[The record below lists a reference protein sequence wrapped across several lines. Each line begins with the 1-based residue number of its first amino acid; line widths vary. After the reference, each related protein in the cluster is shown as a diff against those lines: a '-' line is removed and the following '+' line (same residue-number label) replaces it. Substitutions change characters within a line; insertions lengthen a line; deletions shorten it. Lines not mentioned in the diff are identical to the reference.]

1 MWSEKDIF
9 YLITGYLM
17 SNFGSFFDFSTAD
30 VKIFFP
36 IYYVNK
42 STSLRVFFIDGFMFE
57 YIKAKNV

>member
-1 MWSEKDIF
+1 
-9 YLITGYLM
+9 M
-17 SNFGSFFDFSTAD
+17 SNFGSFFDFSIAD

-42 STSLRVFFIDGFMFE
+42 STSFRVFFIDGFMFE